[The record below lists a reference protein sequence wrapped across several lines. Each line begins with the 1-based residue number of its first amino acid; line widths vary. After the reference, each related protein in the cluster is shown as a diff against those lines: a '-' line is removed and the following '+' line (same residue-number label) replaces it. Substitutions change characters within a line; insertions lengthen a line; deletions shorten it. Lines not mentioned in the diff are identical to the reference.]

1 MTVLVRDKVILSKST
16 EKEKPMP
23 KLYVVATPIGNLND
37 LTPRMR
43 EALEAADLIAAEDTR
58 VTMKLLNQFDLHRQ
72 MVSCHR
78 HNEAQKAPQIVER
91 MLAEDLTVALTCD
104 AGTPGISDPGHI
116 LVRACWEAGIPVEP
130 VCGPTAAAT
139 CLSASGFDAREF
151 AFYGFLPREKKA
163 LSDKLDAI
171 LRAGVP
177 VFVLYES
184 PHRIVDL
191 VAALASK
198 WPECLVCVCSDLTKK
213 FERIYRGQAG
223 TVLAELRA
231 NPSVEKGEYCLAV
244 DISMLPFSEA
254 HSQHPQAAAFMLECL
269 LNGADLRDAAREA
282 QAAGYPR
289 NEVYRA
295 KLQIA
300 ALFGDDAR

>member
-1 MTVLVRDKVILSKST
+1 
-16 EKEKPMP
+16 MP

-58 VTMKLLNQFDLHRQ
+58 VTMKLLNQFDLKKP
-72 MVSCHR
+72 MTSCHR
-78 HNEAQKAPQIVER
+78 HNEEGKAPQIVEK

-104 AGTPGISDPGHI
+104 AGTPGISDPGHL

-130 VCGPTAAAT
+130 VCGPTAVAT

-163 LSDKLDAI
+163 LTDKLDAI
-171 LRAGVP
+171 RRAGVP

-184 PHRIVDL
+184 PHRIVEL
-191 VAALASK
+191 TAALAEK
-198 WPECLVCVCSDLTKK
+198 WPQCLVCVCSDLTKRY
-213 FERIYRGQAG
+213 ERLYRGTASA
-223 TVLAELRA
+223 VLVELQS

-244 DISMLPFSEA
+244 DISMLPPAEA
-254 HSQHPQAAAFMLECL
+254 PVQRPEAAAFMLSRL
-269 LNGADLRDAAREA
+269 LEGDDLRQAA
-282 QAAGYPR
+282 QAATEAGYAR

-295 KLQIA
+295 KLKIGE
-300 ALFGDDAR
+300 LFEE

>member
-1 MTVLVRDKVILSKST
+1 
-16 EKEKPMP
+16 MP
-23 KLYVVATPIGNLND
+23 KLYVVATPIGNLGD

-58 VTMKLLNQFDLHRQ
+58 VTMKLMNQFGFKKP
-72 MVSCHR
+72 MTSCHR
-78 HNEAQKAPQIVER
+78 HNEADKAPQIVAR
-91 MLAEDLTVALTCD
+91 MLAEGLTVALTCD
-104 AGTPGISDPGHI
+104 AGTPGISDPGHL

-130 VCGPTAAAT
+130 VCGPSAAIA

-171 LRAGVP
+171 RRAGAP

-191 VAALASK
+191 VRLLADT
-198 WPECLVCVCSDLTKK
+198 WPECLLCVCSDLTKK
-213 FERIYRGQAG
+213 FERIYRGTAPV
-223 TVLAELRA
+223 VLAQLEA
-231 NPSVEKGEYCLAV
+231 NPDVEKGEYCLAV
-244 DISMLPFSEA
+244 DISALPPAQAPAGRPS
-254 HSQHPQAAAFMLECL
+254 AAAFMLARML
-269 LNGADLRDAAREA
+269 DGADVREA
-282 QAAGYPR
+282 AGAAADAGYPR

-295 KLQIA
+295 KLRIA
-300 ALFGDDAR
+300 ERFEE

>member
-1 MTVLVRDKVILSKST
+1 
-16 EKEKPMP
+16 MP

-58 VTMKLLNQFDLHRQ
+58 VTMKLLNHFELHKP

-78 HNEAQKAPQIVER
+78 HNEDAKAPRIVER
-91 MLAEDLTVALTCD
+91 MLSEDLTVALTCD

-116 LVRACWEAGIPVEP
+116 LVRECWENGVPVEP
-130 VCGPTAAAT
+130 VCGPSAVVT

-163 LSDKLDAI
+163 LGDKLDAVH
-171 LRAGVP
+171 RAGVP

-191 VAALASK
+191 VGQIAEK
-198 WPECLVCVCSDLTKK
+198 WPECQLCVCSDLTKRY
-213 FERIYRGQAG
+213 ERIYRGSAPEVHRQ
-223 TVLAELRA
+223 LMD

-244 DISMLPFSEA
+244 DISMLPAPEVSV
-254 HSQHPQAAAFMLECL
+254 PRPDAAAYMLSL
-269 LNGADLRDAAREA
+269 MLDGAELRDAADTA
-282 QAAGYPR
+282 LSQGYPR
-289 NEVYRA
+289 NDVYRA
-295 KLQIA
+295 KLRIRDM
-300 ALFGDDAR
+300 FDE

>member
-1 MTVLVRDKVILSKST
+1 
-16 EKEKPMP
+16 MP

-43 EALEAADLIAAEDTR
+43 QALESADLIAAEDTR
-58 VTMKLLNQFDLHRQ
+58 VTMKLLNQFDLHRP
-72 MVSCHR
+72 MVACHR

-104 AGTPGISDPGHI
+104 AGTPGISDPGHL

-163 LSDKLDAI
+163 LDEKLDAI
-171 LRAGVP
+171 RRAGVP
-177 VFVLYES
+177 VCVLYES
-184 PHRIVDL
+184 PHRVVDL
-191 VAALASK
+191 VAALAEK
-198 WPECLVCVCSDLTKK
+198 WPDCLLCVCSDLTKR
-213 FERIYRGQAG
+213 FERIYRGAAPD
-223 TVLAELRA
+223 VLAQLKG
-231 NPSVEKGEYCLAV
+231 NPNVEKGEYCLAV
-244 DISMLPFSEA
+244 DLSMLPPADAPAPRAS
-254 HSQHPQAAAFMLECL
+254 AAAFMLERML
-269 LNGADLRDAAREA
+269 EGAALSEAARAA
-282 QAAGYPR
+282 QAAGHAR

-300 ALFGDDAR
+300 ALFEV